1 MRRVVA
7 ISLGCILLGG
17 CTHFKKERERVL
29 KDNLFTLRA
38 TIDQYTLDKTQA
50 PQSLDDLVKA
60 GYLRSIPQD
69 PVTGKPDWEIEQCE
83 TSMSI
88 DQSASGICDVHSTS
102 PDNGTDGTPYS
113 RW

>member
-7 ISLGCILLGG
+7 ISLGCVLLLG

-29 KDNLFTLRA
+29 RDDLFTLRA
-38 TIDQYTLDKTQA
+38 TIDQYTMDKQQA

-60 GYLRSIPQD
+60 GYLRQVPKD
-69 PVTGKPDWEIEQCE
+69 PMTGRPDWETLQCE
-83 TSMSI
+83 AYLSI
-88 DQSASGICDVHSTS
+88 DQNQTGVCDVHSAS
-102 PDNGTDGTPYS
+102 PDVGTDGVPYS